1 MYSKA
6 HGAISLVI
14 GIGLVAAGVEFVHPA
29 VVVGYAVA
37 AGVGIDFDHFLWARY
52 NTGDWSALRGVLAS
66 PASTLA
72 DQSTIFGESDLS
84 ELQRLLSHAVVVG
97 LAVPATWL
105 VSPDLGLTTAVV
117 LYGHVLSDLLA
128 DVRAERRRASGG

>member
-1 MYSKA
+1 MYSKS
-6 HGAISLVI
+6 HGAISLAI
-14 GIGLVAAGVEFVHPA
+14 GVGLIAADVEFVHPV
-29 VVVGYAVA
+29 VVVGYAVVI
-37 AGVGIDFDHFLWARY
+37 GVGIDFDHFLWARY
-52 NTGDWSALRGVLAS
+52 NTGDWTALGHVIAS
-66 PASTLA
+66 PATVV
-72 DQSTIFGESDLS
+72 DDPSTIFAEDDLS

-128 DVRAERRRASGG
+128 DVRAERRRANEG